1 MLKNN
6 KNFYICFL
14 LIFLIHQF
22 IFQSNLIFNNTY
34 VAEDYKSYIPWMI
47 FGKIWFLKNGF
58 LSIPHF
64 AASLCGGTPYH
75 ADPSSFY
82 FSFMQLFFISFDVPT
97 AIRLTFLTFSLFGFI
112 GMYLLCTKSFKLNKV
127 SALIAATLFIF
138 NGFFTSRALVGH
150 LIYGYN
156 AFIPIYIFLIIES
169 AKVKKNLANIYTL
182 VSSLLLCSFFYAGS
196 SSFMPFAL
204 YAIIL
209 ILFIYWWLFQ
219 LTGLFKRAIYSLAL
233 TCLLSVSKISYSLN
247 FLKLFPREIT
257 GATLDNYFSFF
268 YTFIT
273 SLFIVP
279 DPFFFDKH
287 QYQINKTY
295 VYLHELEYGIG
306 IVPILIFFY
315 FIFFLRKKLLFP
327 KQNNY
332 LIIILLLIPSL
343 LIVEIPYLSNIINQT
358 PVISSTWVRSRWL
371 SVYIIP
377 IILGTCILINK
388 INFKNNFFI
397 IVILLT
403 PIFQNIFYIEAKKAF
418 FPTKSYEAKAVYS
431 FDSINKFSNKLNQNT
446 LEKVKVMFVK
456 NDQNFTRMDINEGF
470 VINTSDVFCYSPIFG
485 YNLEKLPRNKIINKN
500 ERYYENLGIKNNK
513 YNLFKPMCL
522 LFPKE
527 NSCEIGDVYSANDE
541 KELTNF
547 VNYHP
552 VNFRVSY
559 LQQIFDFLS
568 VATLIST
575 IILIIVNFIIYKKKI
590 QTKLQ
595 STS

>member
-22 IFQSNLIFNNTY
+22 IFQGNLIFNNTY

-82 FSFMQLFFISFDVPT
+82 FSFMQLFFIKFDVPT

-112 GMYLLCTKSFKLNKV
+112 GMYLLCNKSFKLNKI
-127 SALIAATLFIF
+127 SSLIAATLFIF
-138 NGFFTSRALVGH
+138 NGFFTTRALVGH

-169 AKVKKNLANIYTL
+169 AKAKNKLANIYTL
-182 VSSLLLCSFFYAGS
+182 VSGLLLCSFFYAGA
-196 SSFMPFAL
+196 SSFMLFAL
-204 YAIIL
+204 YSIIL
-209 ILFIYWWLFQ
+209 ILVIHWWLFQ
-219 LTGLFKRAIYSLAL
+219 LTGLLKRTFYSLAL
-233 TCLLSVSKISYSLN
+233 TCLLSLSKISYSLN
-247 FLKLFPREIT
+247 FLKLFPREIA
-257 GATLDNYFSFF
+257 GATLDNYLSFA
-268 YTFIT
+268 YTFIS

-287 QYQINKTY
+287 QYQINKMY
-295 VYLHELEYGIG
+295 IYLHELEYGVG

-315 FIFFLRKKLLFP
+315 FIFFLKKKLLFP
-327 KQNNY
+327 KKNNY
-332 LIIILLLIPSL
+332 LIIILLLLPSF
-343 LIVEIPYLSNIINQT
+343 LIVEIPYLSDIINQT

-397 IVILLT
+397 IIILLI
-403 PIFQNIFYIEAKKAF
+403 PILQNIVYIAAKKAF
-418 FPTKSYEAKAVYS
+418 FPQKSYEAKAVYS
-431 FDSINKFSNKLNQNT
+431 FDSINKFSNKLNHTT
-446 LEKVKVMFVK
+446 LEKVKIMFVK

-485 YNLEKLPRNKIINKN
+485 YNLEKLPRNKIINKD
-500 ERYYENLGIKNNK
+500 ERYYKNLGIRDNK

-527 NSCEIGDVYSANDE
+527 NNCQIGDVYSANDE
-541 KELTNF
+541 RELTNF
-547 VNYHP
+547 INYHP
-552 VNFRVSY
+552 VNFKVSY
-559 LQQIFDFLS
+559 LQKIFDFIS
-568 VATLIST
+568 VITLIST
-575 IILIIVNFIIYKKKI
+575 IILIIVNFIIHKKK
-590 QTKLQ
+590 LN
-595 STS
+595 

>member
-14 LIFLIHQF
+14 LILLIHQF
-22 IFQSNLIFNNTY
+22 IFQNNLIFNNTY
-34 VAEDYKSYIPWMI
+34 VAEDYKSYIPLMI

-64 AASLCGGTPYH
+64 AAFYCGGTPFH

-82 FSFMQLFFISFDVPT
+82 FSFMQLFFINFDVST
-97 AIRLTFLTFSLFGFI
+97 ALRLTFLTFSLFGFI

-156 AFIPIYIFLIIES
+156 ALIPIYIFLVIES
-169 AKVKKNLANIYTL
+169 AKAKGNLANIYTV
-182 VSSLLLCSFFYAGS
+182 VSSSLLCSFFYAGS
-196 SSFMPFAL
+196 SSFMLFSL
-204 YAIIL
+204 YAILLIL
-209 ILFIYWWLFQ
+209 IIYWWLFK
-219 LTGLFKRAIYSLAL
+219 LTSLFKRTIYSLAL
-233 TCLLSVSKISYSLN
+233 TFLLSVSKISYTLN

-268 YTFIT
+268 YTFIS

-287 QYQINKTY
+287 QYHINKTY

-332 LIIILLLIPSL
+332 LIITLLLIPSL

-431 FDSINKFSNKLNQNT
+431 FDSISKFSNKLNQNT
-446 LEKVKVMFVK
+446 LENVKVMFVR
-456 NDQNFTRMDINEGF
+456 NNQNFTRMDINEGF
-470 VINTSDVFCYSPIFG
+470 IVNTSDVFCYSPIFG

-527 NSCEIGDVYSANDE
+527 NNCEVGDVYSVNDE

-547 VNYHP
+547 VNYYP
-552 VNFRVSY
+552 VNFKVSY
-559 LQQIFDFLS
+559 IQQIFDFTS
-568 VATLIST
+568 TITLISS
-575 IILIIVNFIIYKKKI
+575 IIFIIINFIIYKKN
-590 QTKLQ
+590 
-595 STS
+595 SN

>member
-14 LIFLIHQF
+14 LIFLIHQL

-64 AASLCGGTPYH
+64 AASLCAGTPYH

-82 FSFMQLFFISFDVPT
+82 FSFMQLFFINFDVPT

-219 LTGLFKRAIYSLAL
+219 LTGIFKRAIYSLAL
-233 TCLLSVSKISYSLN
+233 TCILSVSKIGYSLN
-247 FLKLFPREIT
+247 FLKLFPREIN

-327 KQNNY
+327 KQNNF

-403 PIFQNIFYIEAKKAF
+403 PIFQNIFYIEAK
-418 FPTKSYEAKAVYS
+418 SYEAKAVYS
-431 FDSINKFSNKLNQNT
+431 FDSISKFSNKLNQNT
-446 LEKVKVMFVK
+446 LENVKVMFVR
-456 NDQNFTRMDINEGF
+456 NNQNFTRMDINEGF
-470 VINTSDVFCYSPIFG
+470 IVNTSDVFCYSPIFG

-527 NSCEIGDVYSANDE
+527 NNCEVGDVYSVNDE

-547 VNYHP
+547 VNYYP
-552 VNFRVSY
+552 VNFKVSY
-559 LQQIFDFLS
+559 IQQIFDFTS
-568 VATLIST
+568 TITLISS
-575 IILIIVNFIIYKKKI
+575 IIFIIINFIIYKKN
-590 QTKLQ
+590 
-595 STS
+595 SN